1 MQWWDTNGRILGKRH
16 QEYETIRHQVNERH
30 LKVAM
35 IFQKK
40 KTTFDPWVNVLTMIQ
55 SKQHQLI
62 NPIAKF
68 YVWRFLRHFGTQV
81 CVTSLWAPCAHLT
94 PTSQKVW
101 KGRASHVPAP
111 SAGWK
116 TGIGRIGDRWHKE
129 SHQCIASR
137 CCLLYPFACL
147 EIHEPH
153 RKTEKRHGST
163 NPTL

>member
-1 MQWWDTNGRILGKRH
+1 MGYKWEDFGQKTPRVRNHQTSGKRKASESSH
-16 QEYETIRHQVNERH
+16 D
-30 LKVAM
+30 
-35 IFQKK
+35 FSKK

-68 YVWRFLRHFGTQV
+68 YVWMFLRHFGTQV

-137 CCLLYPFACL
+137 CCLLYPFAFL

>member
-35 IFQKK
+35 IFKK
-40 KTTFDPWVNVLTMIQ
+40 KTTFDPWVNVLTMITIQ
-55 SKQHQLI
+55 ATSTYQPDCKILCLNVSQAF
-62 NPIAKF
+62 P
-68 YVWRFLRHFGTQV
+68 QV

-116 TGIGRIGDRWHKE
+116 TGVGRIGDRWHKE

-153 RKTEKRHGST
+153 RKTEKRHG